1 MSDSKARP
9 KSKILQAIGQRS
21 NTVQMLV
28 LLLALAGA
36 WGLLLGL
43 FMLPEGLAGD
53 LSDAHELD
61 LIFNLLFG
69 VLVLAVA
76 GVLLNGKVL
85 ALWLF
90 IGVLLII
97 AAFNYF
103 LGCDFNLL
111 IALFGAVIVWRMFMA
126 QRRGELQ

>member
-1 MSDSKARP
+1 MSDGKAKP
-9 KSKILQAIGQRS
+9 KSKILQVIEQRS

-36 WGLLLGL
+36 WGILLGL
-43 FMLPEGLAGD
+43 FMLPEGLAD
-53 LSDAHELD
+53 ELSDAHELD
-61 LIFNLLFG
+61 LIFNLVFG
-69 VLVLAVA
+69 GLVLAVA

-90 IGVLLII
+90 IGVLLLI
-97 AAFNYF
+97 AAYNYF
-103 LGCDFNLL
+103 LGRDFNLL

-126 QRRGELQ
+126 QRRGELI